1 MTTAVGKVVDEV
13 QIRNLMDARIESVRT
28 KDVRASMSNLAS
40 DILSFDVV
48 DPLQQIGFDAS
59 SKRAAKW
66 FSSFEGPIGY
76 EMQDLSITAGDDVA
90 FCHGLS
96 HVSAT
101 IKDGGELDMWWRT
114 TVCFK
119 KLEGKWLV
127 VHEHNSVP
135 FDVESGQA
143 SLGLKP

>member
-1 MTTAVGKVVDEV
+1 
-13 QIRNLMDARIESVRT
+13 
-28 KDVRASMSNLAS
+28 MSYLAP

-48 DPLQQIGFDAS
+48 DQLQQIGSDAS
-59 SKRAAKW
+59 RKRAAKW

-101 IKDGGELDMWWRT
+101 IKDGGELDMWWRMT
-114 TVCFK
+114 ICFK
-119 KLEGKWLV
+119 KFEGRWMV
-127 VHEHNSVP
+127 MHEHNSIP
-135 FDVESGQA
+135 FDVESGKA